1 MLQGDGPES
10 QVRRGTHCWREIDL
24 NYRSHVS
31 DTTRRPLFTL
41 PAITFRDS
49 SACVQLAESGIT
61 SKVSIRDELSTT
73 APTTIFRGRWAVH
86 PVPAGQGATP
96 GAVRID
102 VFPRDSAVLTKLA
115 FDAGRPT
122 HPQRL
127 KDPRQT
133 GPTVFTPP
141 ADGTP
146 SPTR

>member
-1 MLQGDGPES
+1 MDS
-10 QVRRGTHCWREIDL
+10 
-24 NYRSHVS
+24 NYRSPVS
-31 DTTRRPLFTL
+31 DTTQRPLFTL

-49 SACVQLAESGIT
+49 SACVQLAQSGIT
-61 SKVSIRDELSTT
+61 SKVSIRDESSTT
-73 APTTIFRGRWAVH
+73 APS
-86 PVPAGQGATP
+86 
-96 GAVRID
+96 AVRID